1 VPPRLTGALA
11 ALAVEGGPGEF
22 AAVESLLGGSF
33 SGLGEIR
40 RNPVARLDAAGLA
53 GREVRDWLCGLP
65 LGQDSEV
72 QVAWIA
78 DRLGARMSFAA
89 FASNV
94 SDLWFPA
101 MDDIVCVLRS
111 AGSLAVPVFDHDEL
125 ITLSSVNP
133 RQLKVV
139 APVRVMLL
147 FPVVR
152 SGSWPSISDHNWPRV
167 WQLGGENVGRGP
179 YATYKEMV
187 AGYRDMMHDDVLA
200 MTATGDTE
208 SYSKPHVTEKK

>member
-1 VPPRLTGALA
+1 
-11 ALAVEGGPGEF
+11 
-22 AAVESLLGGSF
+22 
-33 SGLGEIR
+33 
-40 RNPVARLDAAGLA
+40 
-53 GREVRDWLCGLP
+53 
-65 LGQDSEV
+65 
-72 QVAWIA
+72 
-78 DRLGARMSFAA
+78 MSFAA

-200 MTATGDTE
+200 MTATGDTVSGTFAAYE
-208 SYSKPHVTEKK
+208 GGNRVQTYAFAYTIRDGAIISAAQHIVTTRTRSG